1 MLEVSEAR
9 RDAVQK
15 PGYAAFGL
23 LGSLPDAPPPLA
35 DALHRRRN
43 GSCPEG
49 LQKDL
54 NCVRIKVRCS

>member
-15 PGYAAFGL
+15 LGYADFGL
-23 LGSLPDAPPPLA
+23 LGSLPDASPPLA
-35 DALHRRRN
+35 DALHRRRD

-49 LQKDL
+49 FQEDL
-54 NCVRIKVRCS
+54 N